1 MSSTRIKRGKTPP
14 KRPSRAPKKRKSVQK
29 SALNIALNRLP
40 ISARHLQKIAT
51 FIMGTLF
58 LVVVIAVMQ
67 VTGINAKIGES
78 WAELVARA
86 GFEVKKVEVVGADRI
101 NRSNVYDIALSQ
113 KERSMASVDLEEL
126 RSDLMRYGW
135 IKDARVSRR
144 LPDTLVIDIVER
156 TPAAIWQ
163 NAGRLSLIDEEGV
176 VLEAVTV
183 STMPDLPLV
192 IGPNANMRSQ
202 DLSRLMA
209 EASSLRELMAGATW
223 VGNRRWDLRF
233 RSGETLSLPEGE
245 EDAKLALAKFAHL
258 DGANRLLGRG
268 ILRFD
273 MRDPSRFVLRL
284 PQEGQVT
291 AAVLEDARIAAE
303 ALSEAQAAGKAAGT
317 GGPASTGPAVEAQ
330 LAEEG

>member
-1 MSSTRIKRGKTPP
+1 MSSTRIKRGKSPP
-14 KRPSRAPKKRKSVQK
+14 RRPSRAPKKRKTVKK
-29 SALNIALNRLP
+29 SALNAALNRLP
-40 ISARHLQKIAT
+40 ISPRQLQRLAT
-51 FIMGTLF
+51 FVMGS
-58 LVVVIAVMQ
+58 LVLIVLISVMQ
-67 VTGINAKIGES
+67 ITGINAKLFET
-78 WAELVARA
+78 WADVVARA

-156 TPAAIWQ
+156 RPTAIWQ
-163 NAGRLSLIDEEGV
+163 NAGRLSLIDDEGV

-183 STMPDLPLV
+183 ATMPDLPLV

-202 DLSRLMA
+202 DLDRLMA

-245 EDAKLALAKFAHL
+245 EDAKSALAKFAHL

-291 AAVLEDARIAAE
+291 AAVLEDARVAAE
-303 ALSEAQAAGKAAGT
+303 ALNEAQAAAASRGEE
-317 GGPASTGPAVEAQ
+317 ASIEA
-330 LAEEG
+330 LTAEEG